1 MQLTGE
7 QRNIL
12 QGDAGPLVAKYM
24 HWLIAWGEAMG
35 AHRLVPVRS
44 VHAMLRTP
52 SSRGCSRRTV
62 DEYIAELRQVC
73 SHRVKCLT
81 TTQVASAGSNYWRES
96 GASEEEAAFEVELR
110 ELARRAGFQLTRTCT
125 PYLVGNAPLKGE
137 ICAWTESSAV
147 VYANSVLG
155 ARTTRHGMESSLAA
169 ALLGVTPEFGELLDE
184 NRRAELQV
192 DVAVDLGSPADY
204 GALGF
209 YASAVAESRIP
220 VFTGIE
226 HLSAEEAKQVSA
238 SLPYAESAISM
249 FHVAGIT
256 PEAPDLDTACGGR
269 PPRVRKPFTGSELR
283 ETYQAMTNL
292 SKGDDVDTVILGCPF
307 ASLWEIQQIAEHL
320 AGRRI
325 ADNVQLWLATSYQT
339 AAESERLGYAELIR
353 QSGGRVMYDA
363 CPGSAAILGSRK
375 VVTNSFKQAH
385 HALTVLGSRTAVAST
400 EACIEAARTGRWS

>member
-1 MQLTGE
+1 MQLTTE
-7 QRNIL
+7 QRDIAR
-12 QGDAGPLVAKYM
+12 GDAGPLLAKYM
-24 HWLIAWGEAMG
+24 QWLMAWGKAMG
-35 AHRLVPVRS
+35 AHRLIPVSS
-44 VHAMLRTP
+44 VHAILRTP
-52 SSRGCSRRTV
+52 SNRGCSQRTV
-62 DEYIAELRQVC
+62 DEYITELRQVC

-81 TTQVASAGSNYWRES
+81 TTQVASASSNYWRES
-96 GASEEEAAFEVELR
+96 GASQEEVAFEDELR
-110 ELARRAGFQLTRTCT
+110 ELARGAGFQLTRTCT
-125 PYLVGNAPLKGE
+125 PYLAGNAPLKGQ

-184 NRRAELQV
+184 NRRAELQI
-192 DVAVDLGSPADY
+192 DVAADLRSPADY

-220 VFTGIE
+220 VFTGIAR
-226 HLSAEEAKQVSA
+226 LSAEEAKQISA

-256 PEAPDLDTACGGR
+256 PEAPDLKTACGGR
-269 PPRVRKPFTGSELR
+269 SPGLRRAFTGNELR
-283 ETYQAMTNL
+283 QTYQKMTSLN
-292 SKGDDVDTVILGCPF
+292 KGEEVDTVILGCPF

-325 ADNVQLWLATSYQT
+325 ADPVQLWLATSYQT
-339 AAESERLGYAELIR
+339 AAESERLGYAEIIR
-353 QSGGRVMYDA
+353 QSGGRIIHDA
-363 CPGSAAILGSRK
+363 CPGSAAILGSRR

-400 EACIEAARTGRWS
+400 EACLEAARTGRRS

>member
-1 MQLTGE
+1 MQLTSE
-7 QRNIL
+7 QRNIAE
-12 QGDAGPLVAKYM
+12 GDAGPLLAKYM
-24 HWLIAWGEAMG
+24 RWLIAWGEGMG
-35 AHRLVPVRS
+35 AHRLIPVSS

-62 DEYIAELRQVC
+62 EEYITELRQVC

-81 TTQVASAGSNYWRES
+81 TTQVASASSNYWRES
-96 GASEEEAAFEVELR
+96 GASQEEAAFEDELR
-110 ELARRAGFQLTRTCT
+110 ELARGAGFQLTRTCT
-125 PYLVGNAPLKGE
+125 PYLVGNAPLKGQ

-184 NRRAELQV
+184 NRRAELQI
-192 DVAVDLGSPADY
+192 DVAVDLASPADY

-226 HLSAEEAKQVSA
+226 HLRAEEAKQISA
-238 SLPYAESAISM
+238 SLPYAESAVSM
-249 FHVAGIT
+249 FHVAGLT
-256 PEAPDLDTACGGR
+256 PEAPDLDTACGR
-269 PPRVRKPFTGSELR
+269 RSPRLRRAFTRNELEQTYR
-283 ETYQAMTNL
+283 EMTNL
-292 SKGDDVDTVILGCPF
+292 GKGEEVDTVILGCPF
-307 ASLWEIQQIAEHL
+307 ASLWEIQQVAEHL

-325 ADNVQLWLATSYQT
+325 ADSVKLWLATSYQT
-339 AAESERLGYAELIR
+339 AMESERLGYAQTIR
-353 QSGGRVMYDA
+353 QSGGRIIHDA
-363 CPGSAAILGSRK
+363 CPGSAAILGSRR

-400 EACIEAARTGRWS
+400 EACLEAARTGRWR

>member
-7 QRNIL
+7 QRDIVR
-12 QGDAGPLVAKYM
+12 GDAGLLLAKYM
-24 HWLIAWGEAMG
+24 HWLVAWGEAMG
-35 AHRLVPVRS
+35 AHRLLPVSS

-62 DEYIAELRQVC
+62 DEYITELRQVC

-96 GASEEEAAFEVELR
+96 GASPEEAAFEDELR

-192 DVAVDLGSPADY
+192 DVAVDLESPADY

-209 YASAVAESRIP
+209 YASAVAKSRIP
-220 VFTGIE
+220 VFTGIG
-226 HLSAEEAKQVSA
+226 HLSAEEAKQISA

-256 PEAPDLDTACGGR
+256 PEAPDLDTACGSR
-269 PPRVRKPFTGSELR
+269 PPRERKVFTGSELR

-307 ASLWEIQQIAEHL
+307 ASLWEIQQIAERL

-325 ADNVQLWLATSYQT
+325 ADSVQLWLATSYQT
-339 AAESERLGYAELIR
+339 AMESERLGYAEIIR
-353 QSGGRVMYDA
+353 QSGGRVMHDA

-400 EACIEAARTGRWS
+400 EECLEVARTGRWS

>member
-1 MQLTGE
+1 
-7 QRNIL
+7 
-12 QGDAGPLVAKYM
+12 
-24 HWLIAWGEAMG
+24 MG
-35 AHRLVPVRS
+35 AERLVPVRS

-81 TTQVASAGSNYWRES
+81 TTQVASASSNYWRES
-96 GASEEEAAFEVELR
+96 GASEEEATFEVELLG
-110 ELARRAGFQLTRTCT
+110 LARRAGFQLTRSCT

-147 VYANSVLG
+147 VYANSIIG

-169 ALLGVTPEFGELLDE
+169 ALLGVTPEFGELRDE
-184 NRRAELQV
+184 NRRAELEI
-192 DVAVDLGSPADY
+192 DVAVDLASPADY

-220 VFTGIE
+220 VFTGIQR
-226 HLSAEEAKQVSA
+226 LRPEEAKQISA

-256 PEAPDLDTACGGR
+256 PEAPDLDTACGRR
-269 PPRVRKPFTGSELR
+269 PPRARKRFSVRELS
-283 ETYQAMTNL
+283 ETYQAMTNV
-292 SKGDDVDTVILGCPF
+292 SRGDAVDTVIMGCPF
-307 ASLWEIQQIAEHL
+307 ASLWEIQQIAEQL
-320 AGRRI
+320 DGRRI
-325 ADNVQLWLATSYQT
+325 ADGVQLWIATSYAT
-339 AAESERLGYAELIR
+339 AAESERLGYAELIH
-353 QSGGRVMYDA
+353 QSGGKVIYDA
-363 CPGSAAILGSRK
+363 CPGSAAIMGSRK

-385 HALTVLGSRTAVAST
+385 HALTVLGSRTAIAPT
-400 EACIEAARTGRWS
+400 EACIEAARTGRWG